1 MNVTDLRGILTYIP
15 QFREKTFV
23 IAMDGIIAAH
33 ENFTNIVL
41 DLAVLRSLNIKLIL
55 VHGISHQLKQIAQAT
70 GTTISNAD
78 GTGITDAT
86 TLDLAITAAN
96 RLTHEILE
104 GLASSDL
111 RAANTNAVIA
121 HPLGIISGVDHQY
134 TGKVERIDLEYITTL
149 LDKGII
155 PVLPPLGFDGDGRTF
170 RVNSDSV
177 ALSVAESLKAT
188 KIIFLTEHN
197 GLYKQDKLITQMS
210 IAEAEEY
217 AKKYKNEIP
226 QALVSKLDH
235 SIRACRNGVSRSHII
250 NGRVD
255 EALLS
260 EIFSAEGVGTM
271 IYANEYAAIRRALK
285 KDIRSILSL
294 VRESVQAEEL
304 IKRSKQDIL
313 QKISDYYVYEIDRN
327 IVGCVA
333 LHPYPNDNK
342 AEMAC
347 LYVSRSHENQGIG
360 KKLMLFVENLARERG
375 YKQIFALSTQAF
387 NYFQQKGGYLEATP
401 DILPEARREKYDSS
415 KRNSKVLV
423 KNLTS

>member
-33 ENFTNIVL
+33 ENFTNLVL
-41 DLAVLRSLNIKLIL
+41 DLAVLRSLNIKLVL
-55 VHGISHQLKQIAQAT
+55 VHGISHQLKQLAQDNSIA
-70 GTTISNAD
+70 ISNAD
-78 GTGITDAT
+78 GTGITDAA
-86 TLDLAITAAN
+86 TLDLALTAAN

-104 GLASSDL
+104 GLASADL
-111 RAANTNAVIA
+111 RASNTNAVTA
-121 HPLGIISGVDHQY
+121 HPLGIIGGIDQKF
-134 TGKVERIDLEYITTL
+134 TGKVEKIDLDFLTTL

-170 RVNSDSV
+170 RVNSDSI
-177 ALSVAESLKAT
+177 AETLAENLKAT
-188 KIIFLTEHN
+188 KLIYLTEHY
-197 GLYKQDKLITQMS
+197 GLYRQDKLITQMS
-210 IAEAEEY
+210 IAEAEDY
-217 AKKYKNEIP
+217 ARKQKSDIP
-226 QALVSKLDH
+226 LPLVSKLDH
-235 SIRACRNGVSRSHII
+235 CIRACRNGVSRSHII

-260 EIFSAEGVGTM
+260 EVFSAEGVGTM

-285 KDIRSILSL
+285 KDTRSILSL

-304 IKRSKQDIL
+304 VKRTRQEIQ
-313 QKISDYYVYEIDRN
+313 QKISDYFVYEIDRN

-333 LHPYPNDNK
+333 LHPYPNEGK

-347 LYVSRSHENQGIG
+347 LYVSRTHENQGIG
-360 KKLMLFVENLARERG
+360 RKLMLFAENTARERG
-375 YKQIFALSTQAF
+375 YKQIYALSTQAF
-387 NYFQQKGGYLEATP
+387 NYFQQKGGYQEATP

-423 KNLTS
+423 KSLT

>member
-33 ENFTNIVL
+33 ENFTNLVL
-41 DLAVLRSLNIKLIL
+41 DLAVLRSLNIKLVL
-55 VHGISHQLKQIAQAT
+55 VHGISHQLKQIAQQNSIT
-70 GTTISNAD
+70 LSNAD
-78 GTGITDAT
+78 GTGITDAV
-86 TLDLAITAAN
+86 TLDLALTTAN

-104 GLASSDL
+104 GLASTDL
-111 RAANTNAVIA
+111 RASTTNAVIA
-121 HPLGIISGVDHQY
+121 HPLGIISGIDHQF
-134 TGKVERIDLEYITTL
+134 TGKVERIDLEFLLTL

-155 PVLPPLGFDGDGRTF
+155 PILPPLGFDGDGRTF
-170 RVNSDSV
+170 RVNSDSIAQAV
-177 ALSVAESLKAT
+177 AQSLKAT
-188 KIIFLTEHN
+188 KLIYLTEYY
-197 GLYKQDKLITQMS
+197 GLYKQNKLITQMS
-210 IAEAEEY
+210 VAEAEEY
-217 AKKYKNEIP
+217 ARKQKNEIP
-226 QALVSKLDH
+226 PPLISKLDH
-235 SIRACRNGVSRSHII
+235 CIRACLNGVNRSHII

-260 EIFSAEGVGTM
+260 EVFSADGVGTM

-285 KDIRSILSL
+285 KDTRSILNL

-304 IKRSKQDIL
+304 VKRTRQEIL

-333 LHPYPNDNK
+333 LHPYPNENI

-347 LYVSRSHENQGIG
+347 LYVSRHHENQGIG
-360 KKLMLFVENLARERG
+360 KKLMLFVENIARERG
-375 YKQIFALSTQAF
+375 YKKIYALSTQAF
-387 NYFQQKGGYLEATP
+387 NYFQQKGGYQEATP
-401 DILPEARREKYDSS
+401 DILPEARREKYESS

-423 KNLTS
+423 KSLT

>member
-33 ENFTNIVL
+33 ENFTNLVL
-41 DLAVLRSLNIKLIL
+41 DLAVLRSLNIKLVL
-55 VHGISHQLKQIAQAT
+55 VHGISHQLKQIAQQNSI
-70 GTTISNAD
+70 TISNAD
-78 GTGITDAT
+78 GTGITDAA
-86 TLDLAITAAN
+86 TLDLALTTAN

-104 GLASSDL
+104 GLASTDL
-111 RAANTNAVIA
+111 RASTTNAVIA
-121 HPLGIISGVDHQY
+121 HPLGIISGIDHQF
-134 TGKVERIDLEYITTL
+134 TGKVERIDLEFLLTL

-155 PVLPPLGFDGDGRTF
+155 PILPPLGFDGDGRTF
-170 RVNSDSV
+170 RVNSDSIAQAV
-177 ALSVAESLKAT
+177 AQSLKAT
-188 KIIFLTEHN
+188 KLIYLTEHY

-210 IAEAEEY
+210 VAEAEEY
-217 AKKYKNEIP
+217 ARKQKNEIP
-226 QALVSKLDH
+226 PPLISKLDH
-235 SIRACRNGVSRSHII
+235 CIRACRNGVNRSHII

-260 EIFSAEGVGTM
+260 EVFSADGVGTM

-285 KDIRSILSL
+285 KDTRSILNL

-304 IKRSKQDIL
+304 VKRTRQEIL

-333 LHPYPNDNK
+333 LHPYPNENI

-347 LYVSRSHENQGIG
+347 LYVSRHHENQGIG
-360 KKLMLFVENLARERG
+360 KKLMLFVENIARERG
-375 YKQIFALSTQAF
+375 YKKIYALSTQAF
-387 NYFQQKGGYLEATP
+387 NYFQQKGGYQEATP
-401 DILPEARREKYDSS
+401 DILPEARREKYESS

-423 KNLTS
+423 KSLT